1 MGQRCN
7 DPLHPPELTT
17 TGAERRAFLGVAAAA
32 VSRFSDLGTP
42 PPEAARATTSL
53 PHP

>member
-1 MGQRCN
+1 MCQRCN

-32 VSRFSDLGTP
+32 ALAVLGP
-42 PPEAARATTSL
+42 RNAAAGSGDGYDV
-53 PHP
+53 PFHP